1 MIKPL
6 DSYHHVP
13 HAPLPHVL
21 DSTNIR
27 EIQVLCWVGHENC
40 AITNLLNKYNNLSMH
55 IRIWLA
61 ENTTPWLW
69 LVRGRCL
76 SVMSQWVTSA
86 AKSETKAN
94 KVVDKAIQLWEK
106 TMKKTGKRQN
116 NSHKSFRLLS
126 RWTCRNFSFLFL
138 SFYFGNFSPTTA
150 TKALKWQTRKVST
163 RKKNPTLCISF
174 LILTLKNDGLS
185 SLQVGRLLI
194 WNQLLPGSG

>member
-61 ENTTPWLW
+61 EDTTPWLW

-86 AKSETKAN
+86 AKSEQKQIKSSIKLFN
-94 KVVDKAIQLWEK
+94 YEK
-106 TMKKTGKRQN
+106 KQWKRPGKGRTTHTN
-116 NSHKSFRLLS
+116 RFVSSHDGLVE
-126 RWTCRNFSFLFL
+126 TFL
-138 SFYFGNFSPTTA
+138 SFSFPFILETSPRP
-150 TKALKWQTRKVST
+150 LPQRPW
-163 RKKNPTLCISF
+163 
-174 LILTLKNDGLS
+174 NDKPE
-185 SLQVGRLLI
+185 R
-194 WNQLLPGSG
+194 